1 MGFLRSNAV
10 GRFPAL
16 KRIGDFVLV
25 GGFVLRFL
33 NRRGLVSDELTARL
47 GAPSSSGGS
56 GISVSEM
63 ALVGAA
69 ALRLLNGVR
78 NRRSR

>member
-1 MGFLRSNAV
+1 MVKRRFSGLRRV
-10 GRFPAL
+10 G
-16 KRIGDFVLV
+16 DVVLV
-25 GGFVLRFL
+25 AGVVLRFL
-33 NRRGLVSDELTARL
+33 NRRGLVSDELAARL

-69 ALRLLNGVR
+69 ALRLLKGVQK
-78 NRRSR
+78 RRSR